1 MKYQQPTQ
9 GASFPYPDNNID
21 PSNKNLK
28 WGMAYAKA
36 AYNDWAFGMPK
47 GIFANNGGDYQKFKL
62 YAQGKQPIGVYKK
75 ILQVDELT
83 DNTWLSVDW
92 TVRPIVSTYRD
103 RALSRLMKQKFE
115 VIATP
120 IDMMAK
126 AELDVYYSDLKA
138 KMAVRSLMQ
147 QSNPEIAQH
156 PLLAP
161 ISGEPLDMEELEMR
175 IEFGEQFNRAK
186 DAEMAVALGFYEGNF
201 DLHRKGVYE
210 DLFDVGV
217 SGYKEWLGDDN
228 KAKFRKIN
236 PENIVTSVFRKCDA
250 SDTVHAGEVTDVP
263 LAELASKTNPDGTSL
278 FTDAQL
284 EEFAGSIAGKFGTNP
299 KSIGSVGNGLK
310 PYDKF
315 KCQVLDLEFFSYN
328 DQVYRTAP
336 DSKGN
341 ADFRKAE
348 FHRKSDKYMRKR
360 FQVVYKVKWIIGTDY
375 AYDFELCHD
384 MKRANDPKKK
394 AYTSLSYKFFALNFY
409 EMKAQGMME
418 RLIPYLDDYQL
429 TMLKIQNF
437 KNRAVPSGWW
447 IDLDGLERTAMNK
460 GGKNMSPKELLQM
473 FFETGVLAGRSTDG
487 AGNPMYQNSQP
498 VIPIANTAASELQMF
513 YQDLMNTIQAIETL
527 TGYNAPTMGEA
538 NPKTLVPG
546 YELANQSTNDAL
558 YPMAF
563 AEKQLS
569 EKLAGDV
576 LMRMQQGVK
585 KGEVNG
591 YAPYGG
597 ALNKNLLTFIKLSGS
612 LAMRD
617 YGIMLEEQTDDQEK
631 MWIMQQ
637 VQGDIAN
644 GFLTTADAI
653 LIINTNNAKQAMTI
667 LSYRVKRA
675 KELAHQQQM
684 QLVQQQTEGNM
695 QTAQAAA
702 QMEQQKIQLEAQFKL
717 QEKEMEIMGRIKE
730 TEMKL
735 VVDREIAMMKLQME
749 YGMNA
754 EANQTKETVANIA
767 GQAKITAQ
775 KMSSEGDLIKTDL
788 AGVHAQEKQEI
799 ANKKPQKP
807 AAK

>member
-1 MKYQQPTQ
+1 MKYQPPVQ
-9 GASFPYPDNNID
+9 GASFPYPQNNID
-21 PSNKNLK
+21 PAEKDTK

-36 AYNDWAFGMPK
+36 AYNDWAYGMPK

-75 ILQVDELT
+75 ILNVDEQT

-103 RALSRLMKQKFE
+103 RALSRLMKQKYE

-120 IDMMAK
+120 IDIMAK

-138 KMAVRSLMQ
+138 KMSVRELMQ
-147 QSNPEIAQH
+147 KTNPELAQH

-175 IEFGEQFNRAK
+175 IQNGEQFNRAM
-186 DAEMAVALGFYEGNF
+186 DAEMAIALGFYENGF
-201 DLHRKGVYE
+201 EKYRKGIYE
-210 DLFDVGV
+210 DLFDLGV
-217 SGYKEWLGDDN
+217 AGYKEWLGDDN
-228 KAKFRKIN
+228 KAKFRKVN
-236 PENIVTSVFRKCDA
+236 PENIVTSVFRQCDG
-250 SDTVHAGEVTDVP
+250 SDVVHAGEVIDVS
-263 LAELASKTNPDGTSL
+263 LIELAALKDKDGNSV
-278 FTDAQL
+278 FTDEQL
-284 EEFAGSIAGKFGTNP
+284 TEFAGSIVGKFGTNP
-299 KSIGSVGNGLK
+299 KSVGSVGNGLK

-348 FHRKSDKYMRKR
+348 YFRKSDKYMRKR
-360 FQVVYKVKWIIGTDY
+360 FQVVYKVKWIVGTDF

-384 MKRANDPKKK
+384 MKRVNDPKKK

-513 YQDLMNTIQAIETL
+513 YQDLLSTIQAIETL

-546 YELANQSTNDAL
+546 YELAEQSTNDAL
-558 YPMAF
+558 YPLTF
-563 AEKQLS
+563 AETQLN
-569 EKLAGDV
+569 EKLASDV
-576 LMRMQQGVK
+576 LMRMQQGRK
-585 KGEVNG
+585 KGKVTG
-591 YAPYGG
+591 YAPYGN
-597 ALNKNLLTFIKLSGS
+597 ALNKNLLTFIDLGEG
-612 LAMRD
+612 LPMRD
-617 YGIMLEEQTDDQEK
+617 YGVMLEMQTDNQEK

-644 GFLTTADAI
+644 GFLSTADAI
-653 LIINTNNAKQAMTI
+653 LIINTNNAKQAMSI

-675 KELAHQQQM
+675 KEQAHQNQM
-684 QLVQQQTEGNM
+684 QLVQEQGKQNM
-695 QTAQAAA
+695 ENAQATAA
-702 QMEQQKIQLEAQFKL
+702 AEQQKVQFEAQVEL
-717 QEKEMEIMGRIKE
+717 QKEQMRIQGELQKE
-730 TEMKL
+730 QMRLQVE
-735 VVDREIAMMKLQME
+735 REIALMKLQME

-754 EANQTKETVANIA
+754 ESNETKIVVADKA
-767 GQAKITAQ
+767 AQAKIAAQ
-775 KMSSEGDLIKTDL
+775 QLSTEGDIIKTDL
-788 AGVHAQEKQEI
+788 AGTHAQEKQAL